1 MVFEITDQEKEFLI
15 EEWYIEELESRFAK
29 IWYVQN
35 PEICKMT
42 FMIPRWNDQAE
53 QYYWNQ
59 MQSKGFLDI
68 YEDEWIMKGDIL
80 RVKSYYEW
88 LDDKYILY

>member
-1 MVFEITDQEKEFLI
+1 
-15 EEWYIEELESRFAK
+15 
-29 IWYVQN
+29 
-35 PEICKMT
+35 
-42 FMIPRWNDQAE
+42 
-53 QYYWNQ
+53 